1 MEGTPSEGLTAKH
14 VIAMTL
20 SIEAK
25 VAAAVA
31 MAFAV
36 LSIGAIAR
44 EQSEGGTAGPNG
56 YGPTNTPGLSQMSAR
71 GSNSSLSQL
80 HGGTDETEVLGLY

>member
-1 MEGTPSEGLTAKH
+1 
-14 VIAMTL
+14 MTL

-31 MAFAV
+31 VAFGV

-56 YGPTNTPGLSQMSAR
+56 YGPTNTPRLSQMSTQ

-80 HGGTDETEVLGLY
+80 HGGTDETQILGLY

>member
-1 MEGTPSEGLTAKH
+1 MK
-14 VIAMTL
+14 L
-20 SIEAK
+20 SIEAR

-31 MAFAV
+31 VAFGV

-56 YGPTNTPGLSQMSAR
+56 YGPTPPRLSQMSAQ

>member
-1 MEGTPSEGLTAKH
+1 MKLF
-14 VIAMTL
+14 
-20 SIEAK
+20 IEAR

-31 MAFAV
+31 VAFGV

-56 YGPTNTPGLSQMSAR
+56 YGPTNTPRLSQMNAL

-80 HGGTDETEVLGLY
+80 HGGPDETQVLGLY

>member
-1 MEGTPSEGLTAKH
+1 MK
-14 VIAMTL
+14 L
-20 SIEAK
+20 SIEAR

-31 MAFAV
+31 VAFGV

-56 YGPTNTPGLSQMSAR
+56 YGPTNTPRLSQMSAR
-71 GSNSSLSQL
+71 GSSSSLSQL
-80 HGGTDETEVLGLY
+80 HGGPDEAQVLGLY

>member
-1 MEGTPSEGLTAKH
+1 MK
-14 VIAMTL
+14 L
-20 SIEAK
+20 SIEAR

-31 MAFAV
+31 VAFGV

-56 YGPTNTPGLSQMSAR
+56 YLAINNPGLTDTSVPEAKR
-71 GSNSSLSQL
+71 SLS
-80 HGGTDETEVLGLY
+80 GPDGENEILGLY

>member
-1 MEGTPSEGLTAKH
+1 MK
-14 VIAMTL
+14 L

-25 VAAAVA
+25 VAATVAVA
-31 MAFAV
+31 FVV

-44 EQSEGGTAGPNG
+44 EQSERGTAGQ
-56 YGPTNTPGLSQMSAR
+56 SQMSAL

-80 HGGTDETEVLGLY
+80 HGGTDNTKVLGLY

>member
-1 MEGTPSEGLTAKH
+1 
-14 VIAMTL
+14 MTL

-31 MAFAV
+31 VAFGV

-44 EQSEGGTAGPNG
+44 EQSERGTAGANG
-56 YGPTNTPGLSQMSAR
+56 YGPGLSQMSLS
-71 GSNSSLSQL
+71 GSMISSSES
-80 HGGTDETEVLGLY
+80 HAGTGENEVLGLY

>member
-1 MEGTPSEGLTAKH
+1 MK
-14 VIAMTL
+14 L

-31 MAFAV
+31 VAFAV

-56 YGPTNTPGLSQMSAR
+56 YLGINNPGLTYVSA
-71 GSNSSLSQL
+71 GEAKSSLPGP
-80 HGGTDETEVLGLY
+80 HGETEVLGPY

>member
-1 MEGTPSEGLTAKH
+1 
-14 VIAMTL
+14 MTL

-31 MAFAV
+31 VAFAV

-44 EQSEGGTAGPNG
+44 ENSERGTAGL
-56 YGPTNTPGLSQMSAR
+56 TQV
-71 GSNSSLSQL
+71 SLSGSMISSSES
-80 HGGTDETEVLGLY
+80 HGGTSESEALGLY